1 MADMNEELTTFIVK
15 ELGRYQHRNTIIRKV
30 CKKSGLTW
38 RDAERLIVLV
48 EANHRRTTIVRPT
61 PPLLFLSIGILLLGI
76 GLLAFNIPVI
86 GVFLH
91 KDLVR
96 QFLSLQGA
104 SYQMIGLMIG
114 MGMTVGGMIGLWKA
128 FGVIFPD

>member
-1 MADMNEELTTFIVK
+1 MNEELTTFIVK
-15 ELGRYQHRNTIIRKV
+15 ELRKYQHRNTIIRKV

-38 RDAERLIVLV
+38 KDAARLIVLV

-76 GLLAFNIPVI
+76 GLLAFNSHVI
-86 GVFLH
+86 VAFFHRDIL
-91 KDLVR
+91 R
-96 QFLSLQGA
+96 QFLTLQGA

-128 FGVIFPD
+128 FGAIFPD

>member
-1 MADMNEELTTFIVK
+1 MNEELTSYIVK
-15 ELGRYQHRNTIIRKV
+15 ELGKYQHRNTIIRKV

-48 EANHRRTTIVRPT
+48 EANHRRTTLVRPT

-76 GLLAFNIPVI
+76 GLLAFNIHV
-86 GVFLH
+86 VVAFFH
-91 KDLVR
+91 KDMLR
-96 QFLSLQGA
+96 QFLTLQGA

-114 MGMTVGGMIGLWKA
+114 IGMTVGGMIGLWRA
-128 FGVIFPD
+128 FGAIFPD